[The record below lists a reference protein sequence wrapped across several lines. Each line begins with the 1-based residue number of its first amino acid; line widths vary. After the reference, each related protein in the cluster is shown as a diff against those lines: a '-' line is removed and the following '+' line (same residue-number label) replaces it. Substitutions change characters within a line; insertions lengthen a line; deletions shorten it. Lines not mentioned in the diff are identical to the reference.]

1 MSKWYQGKDGWE
13 EGREVID
20 LGYEGDFVA
29 VRRRVRDGGILY
41 EGTFWNAVTEEK
53 IASYLEVIIDE
64 GTNRWVQNEV
74 LPRHY
79 EIYENTE
86 DGTLYLFIIDH
97 QGYLEFYSTYTD
109 PAELHKELREFHQTG
124 IVPDWEEG
132 LIDSEIWKQL
142 RKCRLNDSFRLVFD
156 STGTYVRKQNK

>member
-1 MSKWYQGKDGWE
+1 
-13 EGREVID
+13 EVID

-53 IASYLEVIIDE
+53 IASYLEVIVDE
-64 GTNRWVQNEV
+64 NINKWVQIEV

-79 EIYENTE
+79 EIYQDMEE
-86 DGTLYLFIIDH
+86 GTLYLFIIDH

-109 PAELHKELREFHQTG
+109 RAELQRELREF
-124 IVPDWEEG
+124 
-132 LIDSEIWKQL
+132 
-142 RKCRLNDSFRLVFD
+142 
-156 STGTYVRKQNK
+156 